1 MLTTLLQLFNFL
13 LEVSGVPTKLLN
25 SQTESVEKGESMEY
39 EAPEVEVVGP
49 ASYLIQNFIG
59 PRYDGDGYAL
69 SEGAVAS
76 AIEEE

>member
-1 MLTTLLQLFNFL
+1 M
-13 LEVSGVPTKLLN
+13 PTKLLN

-59 PRYDGDGYAL
+59 PRYDGDAYAL
-69 SEGAVAS
+69 SQGALCS
-76 AIEEE
+76 GIEEE